1 MKKILFFLISFLL
14 LTTFSELTAKDEES
28 LKIDTADTLK
38 KDDKE
43 DKKKL
48 EIDTKDTLKKDDGK
62 KSLEFDATTTL
73 KQDGKKSLE
82 FDASTTLNKDGKKSL
97 EFDASST
104 LNRSNMEKAAKAGGK
119 KIQELITKD
128 PKKAKALLAKAKSIT
143 QLLKE
148 AKKFKDAKTAKVCGK
163 LANSLKTI
171 AKFHEGKK
179 VSDKK
184 LYQAYND
191 CKSIK
196 KDVNQIKLRIAAA
209 KRNTPQAKKI
219 RKFQRSARSY
229 LRKAKTASAQGYK
242 AKAEYYKTCAQ
253 IKKKMAAKPKTEA
266 AGKKQIKKANIKYH
280 RDASKESAIRFK
292 KRAAESREQD
302 DTEKAQYYEKVA
314 ALKEKLSKAYAKNN
328 KSLVKSLLKEY
339 ATLQKTRK

>member
-1 MKKILFFLISFLL
+1 MKKFLFFLITFLL

-38 KDDKE
+38 KDDK
-43 DKKKL
+43 K
-48 EIDTKDTLKKDDGK
+48 GK
-62 KSLEFDATTTL
+62 ESFEFDATTTL

-82 FDASTTLNKDGKKSL
+82 FDAS
-97 EFDASST
+97 ST
-104 LNRSNMEKAAKAGGK
+104 LDRSNMEKVVKAGEK
-119 KIQELITKD
+119 KIQELIKKD
-128 PKKAKALLAKAKSIT
+128 PKKAKILLAKAKSIT

-148 AKKFKDAKTAKVCGK
+148 AKKFKDAKTAKTCGK
-163 LANSLKTI
+163 LVNSLKTL
-171 AKFHEGKK
+171 AKFHENKK

-184 LYQAYND
+184 LYQAYNA
-191 CKSIK
+191 CKSIE
-196 KDVNQIKLRIAAA
+196 KDLKQIKVRIAAA

-219 RKFQRSARSY
+219 RKFQRSAKHY

-280 RDASKESAIRFK
+280 RDASKESAIRFR
-292 KRAAESREQD
+292 KRAAKSREQD

-328 KSLVKSLLKEY
+328 KSLVKSLLKDY